1 MTTFLLRP
9 ILFRTMVNALFKMK
23 MKPALFYSYFPSPL
37 PSHALKYQF
46 PFAVVINQIYGVSQF
61 FFRYADITLTTYR
74 ARTFENLY
82 GIYDVFC
89 EYCVLVFF
97 FLSSLPAN
105 YAFATHI
112 FQCMNIQLSSLHAK
126 RAANRNSMAL

>member
-9 ILFRTMVNALFKMK
+9 ILFGTMVNALFKMK
-23 MKPALFYSYFPSPL
+23 MKPALFYSYFPAPL

-61 FFRYADITLTTYR
+61 FFRYADITLTTYQ

-82 GIYDVFC
+82 GIYDAFC
-89 EYCVLVFF
+89 EYCVLVFIF
-97 FLSSLPAN
+97 PFE
-105 YAFATHI
+105 FACTI
-112 FQCMNIQLSSLHAK
+112 CVCNAYISMYEYTAEQLACKTSCK
-126 RAANRNSMAL
+126 